1 MALFGGLAKHLNLGD
16 LVDAV
21 AALVNLGVTST
32 AAELD
37 ILSGVTASAAEI
49 NKLASLAAT
58 AADLESTSQ
67 LVDSIT
73 VVIAN
78 AASNTAD
85 AVITA
90 LDPDGVAIAVPTL
103 LHVWITDL
111 TTGVGGSVHT
121 HSTGPA
127 FQVGELQVAMIA
139 TDSFLAL
146 TTAAGTC
153 TLRLIDTAAENVTI
167 NAGVPGTGI
176 RGSDTTITA
185 DFTG

>member
-58 AADLESTSQ
+58 AADLESTSK

-73 VVIAN
+73 VVAAN
-78 AASNTAD
+78 AAANTAD
-85 AVITA
+85 VVITA

-111 TTGVGGSVHT
+111 TTGVGGSTHT
-121 HSTGPA
+121 HSTPPA
-127 FQVGELQVAMIA
+127 FTVGEAQVTMIA
-139 TDSFLAL
+139 ADSFLVL

-153 TLRLIDTAAENVTI
+153 TLRLLDTANENVTI

-176 RGSDTTITA
+176 RGSDTTVTT
-185 DFTG
+185 DFTP